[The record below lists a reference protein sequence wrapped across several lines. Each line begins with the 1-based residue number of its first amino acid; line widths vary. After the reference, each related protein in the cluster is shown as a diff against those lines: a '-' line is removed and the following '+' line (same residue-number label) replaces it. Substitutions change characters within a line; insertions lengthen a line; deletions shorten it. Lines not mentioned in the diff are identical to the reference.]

1 MCSHPMAFRPPYLG
15 GNRLGL
21 ILMELRREFVLQG
34 VFPQQLPE
42 LQLTP
47 DSILGTNSPSENFMT
62 SEHFDILQPWNY
74 TALWI
79 SEF

>member
-1 MCSHPMAFRPPYLG
+1 MAFRPPYIG
-15 GNRLGL
+15 GNRLGM

-42 LQLTP
+42 LQLTA
-47 DSILGTNSPSENFMT
+47 DSILGSNSPTENFMT
-62 SEHFDILQPWNY
+62 SEYFDILQPWNY

-79 SEF
+79 SESLF